1 MRKIKLNANEL
12 AEYNA
17 KVINK
22 VMYLNPGVYY
32 FRDFFLGGVTCARLG
47 GKLYEDVRDN
57 KFPNISLV
65 GKYAKEG
72 YLIS

>member
-22 VMYLNPGVYY
+22 VMYL
-32 FRDFFLGGVTCARLG
+32 
-47 GKLYEDVRDN
+47 
-57 KFPNISLV
+57 SL
-65 GKYAKEG
+65 
-72 YLIS
+72 IHI